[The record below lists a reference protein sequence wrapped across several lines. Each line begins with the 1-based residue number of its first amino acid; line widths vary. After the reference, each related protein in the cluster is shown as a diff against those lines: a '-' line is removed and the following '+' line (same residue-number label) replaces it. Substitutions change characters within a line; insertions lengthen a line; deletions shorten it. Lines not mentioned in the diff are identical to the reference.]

1 MDGPHKAGH
10 DEWGLIGDVWYN
22 FARINSA
29 NIVKRI
35 EDWENNTDALAIS
48 SG

>member
-10 DEWGLIGDVWYN
+10 DEWGDPVWYSSGW
-22 FARINSA
+22 INSA
-29 NIVKRI
+29 EIVKLI
-35 EDWENNTDALAIS
+35 EDWENNADALAIS